1 MIGALT
7 NASASEYGTDCLNA
21 RFFDAE
27 NSSLNNSFKLDFN
40 LEKGYCDFIPM
51 FPAHGLLAD
60 LTSGSELASSVRNTL
75 SSAFYPLLSFY
86 PTDPFIVAEESNSIN
101 SARGLRFFFSKGS
114 VKRLVFD
121 KLSDYKPIPYQNGY
135 LLPMQG
141 GFGREIASG
150 IKVSPDESSNL
161 LIAGQSGSGKTVTLL
176 GLLNLATQYGDE
188 GLMTVVDGKND
199 VLLRNFCRKHSK
211 INYLA
216 PDDQGNNFVAEVNKV
231 LKKYE
236 NLVYRRARQLASGEK
251 TLADFPYA
259 TLVIDESLSF
269 LENANRVDR
278 QNFISLQSKLVLL
291 NRAEKCQL
299 IVSSQNFTGGSDGN
313 ISTVA
318 RDNFP
323 NVILLSKSLK
333 RDGRFIYANE
343 DLSSIVIPRDNITS
357 KGIGVI
363 QTNGGLVTPFL
374 APFFRSFD

>member
-1 MIGALT
+1 MIDALT
-7 NASASEYGTDCLNA
+7 NASASDYGTDCLNA
-21 RFFDAE
+21 CFFDAN
-27 NSSLNNSFKLDFN
+27 NSSLNNSFRLDFN
-40 LEKGYCDFIPM
+40 LEKGYCDFVPM

-86 PTDPFIVAEESNSIN
+86 PTEPFIVAEDSDNIN
-101 SARGLRFFFSKGS
+101 SARGLRFFFSKGH
-114 VKRLVFD
+114 VKRLVYD

-135 LLPMQG
+135 FLPMQG

-216 PDDQGNNFVAEVNKV
+216 PDDQENNFVAEVNKV

>member
-27 NSSLNNSFKLDFN
+27 NSSLNNSFRLDFD
-40 LEKGYCDFIPM
+40 LEEGYCDFVPM

-86 PTDPFIVAEESNSIN
+86 PTEPFIVAKDSDNIN
-101 SARGLRFFFSKGS
+101 SARGLRFFFSKGH
-114 VKRLVFD
+114 VKRLVYD

-135 LLPMQG
+135 FLPMQG

-199 VLLRNFCRKHSK
+199 VLLRNFCRRHPK

-343 DLSSIVIPRDNITS
+343 DLGSIVIPRDNITS

-363 QTNGGLVTPFL
+363 QTNSGLVTPFL
-374 APFFRSFD
+374 APYFRSFD

>member
-1 MIGALT
+1 MIDALT
-7 NASASEYGTDCLNA
+7 NAFANEYGTDCLNA

-27 NSSLNNSFKLDFN
+27 NSSLNNSFRLDFN
-40 LEKGYCDFIPM
+40 LEKGYCDFVPM

-86 PTDPFIVAEESNSIN
+86 PTEPFIVAEDSDNIN
-101 SARGLRFFFSKGS
+101 SARGLRFFFSKGH
-114 VKRLVFD
+114 VKRLVYD

-135 LLPMQG
+135 FLPMQG